1 MKISTNQAMVVA
13 PQPEA
18 AEAGIDVL
26 RAGGNAVDAAIA
38 TAFVQ
43 GVVDPLMCGIAGF
56 GSMAVYKSGD
66 RSHEYIDFHAPAP
79 GAARADMWENLIE
92 GEARDGYGFTLT
104 DNVNDLGYQS
114 ICVPSSLKAYAL
126 AHERHGKLPWSELVS
141 SAIQWA
147 REGWIVRPHV
157 HQFWSHPSEMG
168 RVANHDRIKFTPAS
182 RALYCRVDGTPKQ
195 VGDLVRNSDLANTLE
210 LIAQQGADVFYTGE
224 IARAIVEDMEANGGL
239 VSVDDLATYSP
250 LTRNPVSTT
259 YRDFTVTTNHP
270 PGGGLM
276 LVEMLNI
283 IENFDLASLGHNTP
297 EYIRVVAEA
306 MKYATIDKDRYIGD
320 PDFVEGPVE
329 NLTSKAYARELAE
342 RIRNGEKADVPRFS
356 ADGKCTDTTQVSVVD
371 SDGNCVSMTHSLGMP
386 SGVVTEGLGFLYNGC
401 MGVFD
406 PRPGRA
412 GSIAP
417 GKARF
422 SSICPSIIFRDGE
435 PYMVIGAPG
444 ATQIAMGVLQTV
456 LNVLDFDQSM
466 SDAVALPRFSA
477 TSNVIDVTNRIPRSV
492 TSALEAK
499 DYRIMR
505 SPRSYDFAWVHGIR
519 VTGNGLEG
527 GADPATDGVA
537 LAY

>member
-1 MKISTNQAMVVA
+1 MNAM
-13 PQPEA
+13 
-18 AEAGIDVL
+18 
-26 RAGGNAVDAAIA
+26 
-38 TAFVQ
+38 
-43 GVVDPLMCGIAGF
+43 
-56 GSMAVYKSGD
+56 
-66 RSHEYIDFHAPAP
+66 
-79 GAARADMWENLIE
+79 
-92 GEARDGYGFTLT
+92 
-104 DNVNDLGYQS
+104 
-114 ICVPSSLKAYAL
+114 
-126 AHERHGKLPWSELVS
+126 
-141 SAIQWA
+141 
-147 REGWIVRPHV
+147 
-157 HQFWSHPSEMG
+157 
-168 RVANHDRIKFTPAS
+168 AS
-182 RALYCRVDGTPKQ
+182 YLYCRVDGTPKQ

-386 SGVVTEGLGFLYNGC
+386 SGVVTELDC
-401 MGVFD
+401 
-406 PRPGRA
+406 
-412 GSIAP
+412 P
-417 GKARF
+417 GK
-422 SSICPSIIFRDGE
+422 
-435 PYMVIGAPG
+435 GAV
-444 ATQIAMGVLQTV
+444 Q
-456 LNVLDFDQSM
+456 FD
-466 SDAVALPRFSA
+466 LPVNHF
-477 TSNVIDVTNRIPRSV
+477 PR
-492 TSALEAK
+492 
-499 DYRIMR
+499 R
-505 SPRSYDFAWVHGIR
+505 
-519 VTGNGLEG
+519 
-527 GADPATDGVA
+527 
-537 LAY
+537 